1 MRKLIRILL
10 VFSFFL
16 NIYGCQNVDR
26 KEMLDYKE
34 IEIANRHNDEDLI
47 DKAKNIYTSNLSKA
61 QEDEERQVAT
71 VKYLDDIYQIAST
84 RVNLDLDILNV
95 FSEDYETYIATMQ
108 AYSEV
113 YLKERRELVK
123 NQSLSKK
130 ENSDKTSP
138 GKMLKLLYQAID
150 EQEKETLLGLFFLLI
165 NCLI

>member
-34 IEIANRHNDEDLI
+34 IESANRHNDEDLI
-47 DKAKNIYTSNLSKA
+47 DKAKDIYTSNLSKA

-113 YLKERRELVK
+113 YLKERGELVK

-130 ENSDKTSP
+130 ENIDKTST

-150 EQEKETLLGLFFLLI
+150 EQEKETQ
-165 NCLI
+165 